1 MRSAKQLIHENN
13 EKRELLTAENKQ
25 LYEDF
30 LIYMRTELRI
40 AEYESEELLM
50 DILDHLLEAQ
60 ENGKDATTLFG
71 SKPKEYAEELIASLP
86 DEKKRYVFPFVIS
99 QVFNL
104 LGLFGFI
111 YGLGQLILPYF
122 IETPQSISL
131 GNSVG
136 LILIILVMTYF
147 GIIVFF
153 KLIRSTLFTQNKK
166 QTRHTMWKAGLL
178 GGGSFAIIMLFTW
191 ILPDFGPE
199 VQIEWW
205 VYFITGFILVVLS
218 KLIGRVNSQT
228 RFVN

>member
-1 MRSAKQLIHENN
+1 MRSAKQLIKENN

-60 ENGKDATTLFG
+60 EDGKDATTLFG

-86 DEKKRYVFPFVIS
+86 EEKKRYVFPFVIS

-104 LGLFGFI
+104 LGLFCFI

-122 IETPQSISL
+122 IEIPQSISL
-131 GNSVG
+131 GNSIG
-136 LILIILVMTYF
+136 LIMIILAMTYF

-166 QTRHTMWKAGLL
+166 KTRHTMWKAGLL
-178 GGGSFAIIMLFTW
+178 GGGSFAIIMLLTW

-199 VQIEWW
+199 VQVEWW
-205 VYFITGFILVVLS
+205 VYFISGFILVVLS
-218 KLIGRVNSQT
+218 KVIGRVNNQA
-228 RFVN
+228 RLVN